1 MRSHN
6 FSAGPSALPTAVL
19 ERAQREMLD
28 FQGSGMS
35 VMEMSHRGAIYE
47 AVHFAAINNLR
58 RLLAIPDAYEVVFVT
73 GGARTQFALVPY
85 NLKLSGRSGEY
96 ILTGTWSEGALKEAG
111 KLTSARAI
119 WSGEADGYR
128 RIPGDAEIE
137 AGPEPAYIHYT
148 SNNTIYGTQFHRI
161 PQVSDAPLVCDM
173 SSDILSKPID
183 VSRFGLIYAGAQ
195 KNMGPAGVTV
205 VIGQKRLLERADPEL
220 PEMWS
225 YARIASKDSLLNT
238 PPTFPI
244 YLLKLV
250 TEWLLEIGGLKAVA
264 ERNRQKATLLYDAI
278 DGDFYQPHADSG
290 SRSTMNVTFKIYD
303 SSLEPAFLAACEER
317 CIVGV
322 KGHRSVG
329 GLRASIY
336 NAVPLSAVETLVE
349 LMNDFRSKH
358 RAA

>member
-19 ERAQREMLD
+19 ERAQTEMLD
-28 FQGSGMS
+28 FQGTGMS
-35 VMEMSHRGAIYE
+35 VMEMSHRGPLYAAEHFDAI
-47 AVHFAAINNLR
+47 ANLR
-58 RLLAIPDAYEVVFVT
+58 KLLDIPDAYDVLFAT

-85 NLKLSGRSGEY
+85 NLGLPGRSGEY
-96 ILTGTWSEGALKEAG
+96 ILTGTWSEGALNEAG
-111 KLTSARAI
+111 KLTSARTI

-128 RIPGDAEIE
+128 RIPSDEEIRV
-137 AGPEPAYIHYT
+137 GPEPAYVHYT

-161 PQVSDAPLVCDM
+161 PQVSGAPLVCDM

-195 KNMGPAGVTV
+195 KNMGPSGVTV
-205 VIGQKRLLERADPEL
+205 VIGNKELLDRADPEL

-225 YARIASKDSLLNT
+225 YARIASNDSLLNT

-250 TEWLLEIGGLKAVA
+250 TDWLVELGGREAMA
-264 ERNRQKATLLYDAI
+264 ERNRRKAALLYDAI
-278 DGDFYQPHADSG
+278 DGDFYRPHADSG
-290 SRSTMNVTFKIYD
+290 SRSMMNVTFKIHD
-303 SSLEPAFLAACEER
+303 PSLEPAFLAACEER
-317 CIVGV
+317 RIIGV
-322 KGHRSVG
+322 RGHRSVG

-336 NAVPLSAVETLVE
+336 NAVPRSSVEALVE
-349 LMNDFRSKH
+349 LMNDFRRES
-358 RAA
+358 